1 MAMPLATA
9 KQKISDLSY
18 EYIEHVMKCVVFQD
32 TTQDLFHWEQE
43 IASFIAQVNNIIV
56 KPDSKKLSS
65 SYYRDYFFLGQGDEL
80 EDMRLFISMWKR
92 REGKYYPSFEVT
104 ESLCGRLLEV
114 CTDLADYFS
123 PLVSKKNTYSKAYL
137 LSKIVEYFED

>member
-43 IASFIAQVNNIIV
+43 IANFISQVNNIVV

-80 EDMRLFISMWKR
+80 EDMKLFVSMWKR

-104 ESLCGRLLEV
+104 EGLCSQLLEA
-114 CTDLADYFS
+114 CIDLADYFS
-123 PLVSKKNTYSKAYL
+123 PLVSRKNTYSKAYF
-137 LSKIVEYFED
+137 LSKIIEYFED

>member
-1 MAMPLATA
+1 MRLCEIAMPLAMA

-18 EYIEHVMKCVVFQD
+18 GYIEHVMKCVVFQD

-43 IASFIAQVNNIIV
+43 IVNFIAQVNNIVV

-80 EDMRLFISMWKR
+80 EDMKLFISMWKR
-92 REGKYYPSFEVT
+92 
-104 ESLCGRLLEV
+104 GR
-114 CTDLADYFS
+114 
-123 PLVSKKNTYSKAYL
+123 VSTIRVLKCRKGYAVSYWKFA
-137 LSKIVEYFED
+137 